1 MTHTATHT
9 TRHPRLTRRV
19 LTGTAAVVAA
29 VGLAGVPAA
38 TAAPALPDAT
48 PSLAEG
54 SLSSLPSLQFAGRWV
69 DLNPAGNGELTFHN
83 GRVSGT
89 DGCNGI
95 GSTYT
100 VTGNGIRTAH
110 VNPFIS
116 TMIACDNQWLG
127 GVKTID
133 HYGVVM
139 VVRGQDG
146 QIIGLLRPA

>member
-1 MTHTATHT
+1 MTHKDRRTRT
-9 TRHPRLTRRV
+9 TRRI
-19 LTGTAAVVAA
+19 LTGTAAVVAT

-38 TAAPALPDAT
+38 TAQPALPD
-48 PSLAEG
+48 LAG
-54 SLSSLPSLQFAGRWV
+54 SSLPDPSSSLPQLPSLEFAGRWV
-69 DLNPAGNGELTFHN
+69 DVNPGGNGELTFHN
-83 GRVSGT
+83 GQVSGT

-100 VTGNGIRTAH
+100 VTGGVIKVAH

-116 TMIACDNQWLG
+116 TMIACQNQWLG

-133 HYGVVM
+133 HYGLVM
-139 VVRGQDG
+139 VVRGRDG

>member
-1 MTHTATHT
+1 MTHTT
-9 TRHPRLTRRV
+9 HPRLTRRV
-19 LTGTAAVVAA
+19 VTGTAAVVAA

-48 PSLAEG
+48 SPLAEG

-69 DLNPAGNGELTFHN
+69 DVNPAGNGELTFHN

-100 VTGNGIRTAH
+100 VTGNVAH
-110 VNPFIS
+110 VNPFMS

-127 GVKTID
+127 GVKTVD
-133 HYGVVM
+133 HFGVVM

>member
-1 MTHTATHT
+1 MTRTPRT
-9 TRHPRLTRRV
+9 RLTRRILTGAAAV
-19 LTGTAAVVAA
+19 LTAA
-29 VGLAGVPAA
+29 GLAGLPTAGAA
-38 TAAPALPDAT
+38 PGLPDLPALPDGAT
-48 PSLAEG
+48 S
-54 SLSSLPSLQFAGRWV
+54 SLSSLPSLPDVDFAGRWV
-69 DLNPAGNGELTFHN
+69 DLYPGGSGELTFDN

-116 TMIACDNQWLG
+116 TMIACDDQWLG

>member
-1 MTHTATHT
+1 MTHKDRHT
-9 TRHPRLTRRV
+9 RNTRRII
-19 LTGTAAVVAA
+19 TGTAAVVAA

-48 PSLAEG
+48 SSLSEG
-54 SLSSLPSLQFAGRWV
+54 SLSSLPQLPSLQFAGRWV
-69 DLNPAGNGELTFHN
+69 DVNPAGNGELTFHN

-100 VTGNGIRTAH
+100 VTGNAAH
-110 VNPFIS
+110 VNPFMS

-146 QIIGLLRPA
+146 QVIGLLRPA